1 MPLIKLQ
8 LRPGVNRE
16 NTRYTTEGGWYDCDK
31 IRFRQGTPEKI
42 GGWARI
48 SANTFL
54 GVCRSLWNWV
64 TLSAQNLMGVGTNS
78 KFYIEQGGAYYDVTP
93 IRQTTTL
100 TNPFTAT
107 LSSSTITVAHTS
119 HGCLTG
125 DYVTFSGAGI
135 TGLGGNITA
144 GVLTGQ
150 FQVTV
155 VNTNSYTIT
164 VPATANATDVS
175 GSPGGG
181 TVIAQ
186 YQVNVGDTVATPLVG
201 WGSGGWGTT
210 TWGGSPAVTTSSV
223 PLRIWNQQNFGED
236 LIYGPN
242 QGGLYY
248 WYAKQGL
255 TASSFTVTIASPGVL
270 TLGFA
275 PTNGLAITLE
285 TTGALPTGLSVGTV
299 YYVVNAAGFTCNL
312 AATYGGTAITTSGS
326 QSGTH
331 SVSQRGIPL
340 SSLPG
345 ASDVPTIHNLL
356 LVSDT
361 SRFVLVFGTNELGT
375 TTYDPLLIRWSNQE
389 DAAMWTPQ
397 ATNQAGFI
405 RLSHGSKIVS
415 AQVQRQETLVWTDS
429 AIYSL
434 QYLGPPY
441 VWGSQLMMDNTS
453 IISSRAPA
461 VASGK
466 TYWMG
471 VDKFYMYDGRVQ
483 TLRCDLRQYIY
494 GDINRTQSEQIFAT
508 TNEGFNEVWWFYC
521 SSASNTIDKYV
532 VYNYSE
538 DIWYY
543 GTMART
549 AWIDTSLRDYPVAAT
564 YSNNLVNHEVGV
576 NDNVSGTPAAISAYI
591 TSSEFDIGDGHSFG
605 YIWRMLPDITFRGSS
620 AASPTATF
628 TMYTLKN
635 SGSGYTSPG
644 SQGGS
649 DNANVVRTVSIP
661 IEQFTGQIYTRVRGR
676 QMSMKVASN
685 QIDTTWQLGSPRLD
699 VRPDG
704 RK

>member
-1 MPLIKLQ
+1 MPLIKLT

-48 SANTFL
+48 SASTFL

-64 TLSAQNLMGVGTNS
+64 TLSAQNLMGVGTDS

-107 LSSSTITVAHTS
+107 LSSSTITVTHTS

-125 DYVTFSGAGI
+125 DFVTFSGAGI

-150 FQVTV
+150 FQLTV

-164 VPATANATDVS
+164 VAATANATDVA

-186 YQVNVGDTVATPLVG
+186 YQVNVGNTAAIPLVG

-210 TWGGSPAVTTSSV
+210 TWGGSPAVTTSTV
-223 PLRIWNQQNFGED
+223 PLRVWNQQNFGED

-242 QGGLYY
+242 QGALYY

-255 TASSFTVTIASPGVL
+255 VATNFTVSIASPGVL

-275 PTNGLAITLE
+275 PVDGLAITLE

-299 YYVVNAAGFTCNL
+299 YYVVNTAGFTCSL
-312 AATYGGTAITTSGS
+312 ATTYGGTAINTSGS

-340 SSLPG
+340 TALPG
-345 ASDVPTIHNLL
+345 ASDVPIIHNLL
-356 LVSDT
+356 QISDT

-375 TTYDPLLIRWSNQE
+375 TTYDPLLIRWSDQE
-389 DAAMWTPQ
+389 NAAVWTPQ
-397 ATNQAGFI
+397 ATNQAVFI

-415 AQVQRQETLVWTDS
+415 SQVQRQEILVWTDS
-429 AIYSL
+429 SIYSL

-441 VWGSQLMMDNTS
+441 VWGSQLLGDNIS
-453 IISSRAPA
+453 IAGQNA
-461 VASGK
+461 AVVASGVV
-466 TYWMG
+466 YWMG
-471 VDKFYMYDGRVQ
+471 VDKFYMYDGRLQ
-483 TLRCDLRQYIY
+483 TLNCDLRRFVF
-494 GDINRTQSEQIFAT
+494 GDFNQNQRTQVYAGS
-508 TNEGFNEVWWFYC
+508 NEAFNEVWWLYC
-521 SSASNTIDKYV
+521 SANSSQIDRYI
-532 VYNYSE
+532 VYNYLE
-538 DIWYY
+538 RVWYY
-543 GTMART
+543 GTLARSAWLDSGLLSYPIATTYDT
-549 AWIDTSLRDYPVAAT
+549 ATQTGRIIY
-564 YSNNLVNHEVGV
+564 HEYGI
-576 NDNVSGTPAAISAYI
+576 NDNTDGTEVAISANI
-591 TSSEFDIGDGHSFG
+591 SSAEFDIDDGDHFAFV
-605 YIWRMLPDITFRGSS
+605 WRIVLT
-620 AASPTATF
+620 
-628 TMYTLKN
+628 
-635 SGSGYTSPG
+635 
-644 SQGGS
+644 
-649 DNANVVRTVSIP
+649 
-661 IEQFTGQIYTRVRGR
+661 
-676 QMSMKVASN
+676 
-685 QIDTTWQLGSPRLD
+685 
-699 VRPDG
+699 
-704 RK
+704 